1 MIKTESKDLLLLGAL
16 AVVGYLVYKNISKS
30 SASGLGLGG
39 RGRAGM
45 PKTEAER
52 VATHLSR
59 YGTTQLPP
67 RGTGLLRR

>member
-1 MIKTESKDLLLLGAL
+1 METKDLLLLGVL
-16 AVVGYLVYKNISKS
+16 AVVGYLIYKNIPKS
-30 SASGLGLGG
+30 SASGVGIGG
-39 RGRAGM
+39 IGRAGV

-67 RGTGLLRR
+67 RGTGLRR